1 MTKTLS
7 LTRKQFVFSF
17 RGFYWDYWRNV
28 NTGEV
33 IKFEMGEDPNEY
45 GLPDDNDL

>member
-1 MTKTLS
+1 MKT
-7 LTRKQFVFSF
+7 FVFSY

-28 NTGEV
+28 KTNEL

-45 GLPDDNDL
+45 DL